1 MTIEAEPVVRHW
13 TLNLPVR
20 LRLLWGAV
28 GLVFGIALTLIAL
41 IWLAPQPP
49 ALHSPAPAAND
60 ITVTLDDAN
69 LAQVMADSLAQA
81 RLPFATHDVRAHILP
96 NDIVTMSAETSLTLL
111 PDRRLTATA
120 RLAVRGGH
128 LSLRITSSTIGG
140 LALPAPLVT
149 AIENGLNN
157 EFVTL
162 GGLLILGS
170 TKYVITGLTTT
181 QGHMTLGLA
190 KAGTI
195 SP

>member
-1 MTIEAEPVVRHW
+1 MTIEIQPVVRHW
-13 TLNLPVR
+13 TLNLPLR

-28 GLVFGIALTLIAL
+28 GLVFGIALTLFVL

-49 ALHSPAPAAND
+49 ALHSPAPAPND

-69 LAQVMADSLAQA
+69 LAQVMADSLTQA
-81 RLPFATHDVRAHILP
+81 GLPFATHDVRAHILP
-96 NDIVTMSAETSLTLL
+96 NDIVTMSVETSLTLL

-120 RLAVRGGH
+120 HLAVRGGH
-128 LSLRITSSTIGG
+128 LSLRITSGTIGG

-170 TKYVITGLTTT
+170 TKYVVTGLTTT
-181 QGHMTLGLA
+181 QGRMTLGLA
-190 KAGTI
+190 KAGAI